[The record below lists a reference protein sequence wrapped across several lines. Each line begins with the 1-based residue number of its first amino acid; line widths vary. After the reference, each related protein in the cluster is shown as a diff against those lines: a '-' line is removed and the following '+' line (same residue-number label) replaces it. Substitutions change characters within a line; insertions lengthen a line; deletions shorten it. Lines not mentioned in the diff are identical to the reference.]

1 MHSPVEYVFICVID
15 DIAHAPTIMSRIS
28 LFFTIIFHYIVSKV
42 NHLPNVY
49 LLLLQPNRAVHT
61 IRVAEAQGLGERCSK
76 GEYSSPLRSCL
87 AFFWGFL
94 IFGDI
99 NNLLTHCINPLND
112 LNHPEKATIDVNSK
126 AAINVAYGEVPDL
139 SKFVKTWRQ
148 EGFAVAG
155 CDAPRPVR

>member
-1 MHSPVEYVFICVID
+1 MPCFLLGLFNLRRHQQPSD
-15 DIAHAPTIMSRIS
+15 S
-28 LFFTIIFHYIVSKV
+28 LYK
-42 NHLPNVY
+42 
-49 LLLLQPNRAVHT
+49 
-61 IRVAEAQGLGERCSK
+61 
-76 GEYSSPLRSCL
+76 
-87 AFFWGFL
+87 
-94 IFGDI
+94 
-99 NNLLTHCINPLND
+99 PLND